1 MCGVVSVQDPCVCAG
16 VYTCACMCGHVYSRM
31 QDGSSH
37 SHTGVGR
44 GREAPDILLA
54 APRESPGA
62 KASCLGF
69 TNSAQIQAESYS
81 GTRRPFCVA
90 RINLTVP
97 QGCLLAVVGP
107 VGAGKS
113 SLLSALL
120 GELSKVEGS
129 VSIKVRLGPC
139 HSLDCPPPLLFPVH
153 RLTAKLFSAFHH
165 CQEPSS
171 HRSSKTAPNPVPIS
185 LFVF

>member
-1 MCGVVSVQDPCVCAG
+1 M
-16 VYTCACMCGHVYSRM
+16 
-31 QDGSSH
+31 
-37 SHTGVGR
+37 
-44 GREAPDILLA
+44 
-54 APRESPGA
+54 
-62 KASCLGF
+62 
-69 TNSAQIQAESYS
+69 
-81 GTRRPFCVA
+81 
-90 RINLTVP
+90 P

-129 VSIKVRLGPC
+129 VSIKVRPGPC
-139 HSLDCPPPLLFPVH
+139 RSLDCPPPLLLPVH
-153 RLTAKLFSAFHH
+153 RLTAKLLSAFHH
-165 CQEPSS
+165 CQEPGS